1 VRFTLGG
8 LTKAPTSVK
17 LHLYVTDGSD
27 RAGVWYLVS
36 NAWTES
42 TVVWNTAPALAGSPV
57 ATAGAVT
64 TGTWVDID
72 VTSAVTGNGTYSF
85 MATSPSTNTAQ
96 FSSREGANAPSVVV
110 VP

>member
-1 VRFTLGG
+1 MFSSAATQGIAGRVEHR
-8 LTKAPTSVK
+8 A
-17 LHLYVTDGSD
+17 
-27 RAGVWYLVS
+27 RAGRG
-36 NAWTES
+36 
-42 TVVWNTAPALAGSPV
+42 AGR
-57 ATAGAVT
+57 TAGAVA

-96 FSSREGANAPSVVV
+96 FSSREVANAPSVVV